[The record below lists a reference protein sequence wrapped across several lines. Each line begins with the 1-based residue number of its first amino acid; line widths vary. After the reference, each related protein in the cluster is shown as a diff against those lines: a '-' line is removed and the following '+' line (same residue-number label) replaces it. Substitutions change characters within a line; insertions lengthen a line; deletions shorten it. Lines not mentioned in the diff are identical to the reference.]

1 MKIQIIVVMGVS
13 GCGKS
18 TIGAKLA
25 DELGWE
31 FFDADDFHPAAN
43 REKMAQGIPLTDAD
57 RADWLAALQHL
68 LRTHAEDGKPCVL
81 ACSALKQRYRDTLAV
96 NEKVRFVYLRGSFD
110 QIETRMKRRKDHY
123 MPVELLKSQFEALEE
138 PRDAVIVDISHA
150 PEEIIQIIRKGIA
163 L

>member
-1 MKIQIIVVMGVS
+1 MKPQAIIVMGVS

-68 LRTHAEDGKPCVL
+68 LRTHAEDGTPCVL

-96 NEKVRFVYLRGSFD
+96 NEKVRFAYLRGSFD

>member
-1 MKIQIIVVMGVS
+1 MNTQAIIVMGVS

-31 FFDADDFHPAAN
+31 FFDADDFHPAPN

-68 LRTHAEDGKPCVL
+68 LRTHIEDGKPCVL

-96 NEKVRFVYLRGSFD
+96 NKKVRFAYLRGSFD

-150 PEEIIQIIRKGIA
+150 PEEIIQIIRKGIT

>member
-1 MKIQIIVVMGVS
+1 MNTQAIIVMGVS

-25 DELGWE
+25 GELGWE

-43 REKMAQGIPLTDAD
+43 RAKMAQGIPLTDAD
-57 RADWLAALQHL
+57 RANWLAALQHL
-68 LRTHAEDGKPCVL
+68 LRTHAEDSKPCVL

-110 QIETRMKRRKDHY
+110 QIKTRMKRRKDHY

-150 PEEIIQIIRKGIA
+150 PKEIIQIIRKGIA